1 MKKLITI
8 FGSFLIASVVLASC
22 GESGAEQLTAC
33 DCAEVGLDMMKD
45 VMSGEYTEEEIKSKY
60 QSKIEDC
67 DELSNSDENFEK
79 EIEEC
84 IQSKMFE

>member
-1 MKKLITI
+1 MKKLATF
-8 FGSFLIASVVLASC
+8 FGAFLIASVVLTSC
-22 GESGAEQLTAC
+22 GGGTSAC

-45 VMSGEYTEEEIKSKY
+45 AISGEYTEAEIKSKY
-60 QSKIEDC
+60 QSKIEAC